1 MTTTAVAPTRP
12 GTKEKNCTIYG
23 RLSFPTWT
31 AQEAYDRSQSGQYK
45 AESVEK
51 AAPNFQLLL
60 EDTQLDKLRTHI
72 TDVYFPYTVAREAA
86 GEKRDILT
94 PAEVKALTEQI
105 MSPDF
110 DGPYNTP
117 FRAVHEKTAPLAPE
131 AVAAVKI
138 IGNKGENIVQKAI
151 VNEENE
157 LLVPEADLI
166 WTPGTRVIR
175 PIGATVHE
183 MYPGCYVGVTVNLY
197 SYHNGKLAGFSAGGS
212 VAVFKADGERFGGG
226 LAIDEDEIFMD

>member
-1 MTTTAVAPTRP
+1 MTTTATAPARP
-12 GTKEKNCTIYG
+12 GVKEKNCTIYG

-31 AQEAYDRSQSGQYK
+31 AQEAYERSQSGQYK

-51 AAPNFQLLL
+51 AAPSFQLLL
-60 EDTQLDKLRTHI
+60 EQHQLDKLRNHI
-72 TDVYFPYTVAREAA
+72 VDVYFPYTVAREAA

-94 PAEVKALTEQI
+94 PAEVQALTEQI
-105 MSPDF
+105 NKPDF

-117 FRAVHEKTAPLAPE
+117 FREVHEKTKPLAPE
-131 AVAAVKI
+131 AAAAVKI
-138 IGNKGENIVQKAI
+138 IGTKGENLVQKAI
-151 VNEENE
+151 VNSEAE
-157 LLVPEADLI
+157 LVVPEPDLI
-166 WTPGTRVIR
+166 WTPDTRVIR
-175 PIGATVHE
+175 PIGQTVHE

-212 VAVFKADGERFGGG
+212 VAVFKADGDRFGGG